1 VEKVNILE
9 TDFERLYELWEWARR
24 ESAAAN
30 NLMLAEDQGQ
40 GRAIAFHLFR
50 GWHAL
55 ASMFACKAGVAEPE
69 LDSFT
74 LGSESKILA
83 PLSSRRLEEW
93 APSFETV
100 RDAALRVPWHS
111 GAPEPDERHLRGQAR
126 ALGRCI
132 RAHRP
137 RVERATIGRTAWR
150 TGRRKVAIALSVLVL
165 VVVAVDIGRRL
176 WVHFT
181 APGDAQDTVAVIPQ
195 EVHLSL
201 EQLSDEKPQGYAW
214 DEAGTVRFMDRVVVS
229 LGGIAHPG
237 TLNLSLDGNDRYVL
251 SLMAGDE
258 RVGFVEV
265 EPSWNGGLEVYTV
278 AVPEEAGSLGFDSVV
293 IEADAGDGAYA
304 LGHLLLG
311 PIEDEQPTAVEGPG

>member
-1 VEKVNILE
+1 MEKVNILD
-9 TDFERLYELWEWARR
+9 TDFERLYELWEWARS

-30 NLMLAEDQGQ
+30 NLMLAEGQGQ
-40 GRAIAFHLFR
+40 GRAVAFHLFR

-74 LGSESKILA
+74 LGSESKLLA
-83 PLSSRRLEEW
+83 PLSSRRLEGW
-93 APSFETV
+93 ASSFETV

-137 RVERATIGRTAWR
+137 RGERVSVGRTAWR
-150 TGRRKVAIALSVLVL
+150 VGRRKVLIAMAVLVL
-165 VVVAVDIGRRL
+165 VVAAVDIGRRL
-176 WVHFT
+176 WVHLT
-181 APGDAQDTVAVIPQ
+181 GPGDAQETLATIPQ

-201 EQLSDEKPQGYAW
+201 EQLSDAKPQGYAW
-214 DEAGTVRFMDRVVVS
+214 DETGTVRFMDRVVVS
-229 LGGIAHPG
+229 LGGIVHPG
-237 TLNLSLDGNDRYVL
+237 TLNLSLDGNDRYIL
-251 SLMAGDE
+251 NLMAGDQ
-258 RVGFVEV
+258 RVGFVVV
-265 EPSWNGGLEVYTV
+265 EPSWNGGLEVQTV
-278 AVPEEAGSLGFDSVV
+278 ALPEEAVSLGFDTVV
-293 IEADAGDGAYA
+293 IEADTGDGAYA

-311 PIEDEQPTAVEGPG
+311 PIEDDQPTAVEGPG